1 LTTLY
6 TINNLVAL
14 DYGAVDIVNI
24 YPKVS
29 SKLRA
34 DDVDLKE
41 IGISDQLIV
50 EMAEKVDSII
60 IAWGRI
66 GEKSKAIEKRQNQ
79 VLGRGNLATTSNK
92 HIEKLKKDMADE
104 AKRVRD
110 EKVKKDEALKKAAV
124 VETNSERSR
133 QTAAANA
140 KYQNDVKK
148 AEEARLTS
156 DVRELVVVSREGNDI
171 LRSILAV
178 LGGKNPERQV
188 PNTIKEQVVKTE
200 PSKPFYDRGAPVT
213 NYVSMGKTVYS

>member
-1 LTTLY
+1 MIVEKSVMKTEAKFSDDKEYRYILSKEWNNKKPRAMVVMTNPSSAGEVALDLTTLY

-79 VLGRGNLATTSNK
+79 VL
-92 HIEKLKKDMADE
+92 EKLQVFKDKLYIIGDGNGGELYHPLAPHIRFYWELIKYDYVVKE
-104 AKRVRD
+104 DK
-110 EKVKKDEALKKAAV
+110 EKVK
-124 VETNSERSR
+124 
-133 QTAAANA
+133 
-140 KYQNDVKK
+140 
-148 AEEARLTS
+148 
-156 DVRELVVVSREGNDI
+156 G
-171 LRSILAV
+171 
-178 LGGKNPERQV
+178 
-188 PNTIKEQVVKTE
+188 
-200 PSKPFYDRGAPVT
+200 
-213 NYVSMGKTVYS
+213 